1 MAETKTPVFLFLLS
15 SLLALLV
22 QCHIIT
28 AKPGGLTIE
37 LIHRNDPQSPFYQPN
52 LTHKQR
58 IQALTNQSIARA
70 QYLKN
75 MTTLAAANNQTFSYS
90 PETVRMLMN
99 LNMGVAL
106 YSVKIG
112 IGTIPTSSPQFK
124 VYNLVVDTASDLTW
138 LQCEECEQH
147 RCFAVVDEPFPSSR
161 STSYQHLPCNAH
173 PLCQGFCIGDFCS
186 FERTYADRSFVAGYL
201 SSETFSFDSSTG
213 PGRESIQGLVFGCAI
228 DSNQVSFAGDTNQIS
243 GVLGLG
249 FGPRTFV
256 SQLDPLG
263 QSNGRFSYCLRRERI
278 VGPITSYLKFG
289 ADIQQ
294 RPDLSVTGLRRFNT
308 IAYYYI
314 NLLGISVN
322 GHMLPIPPEEF
333 AIRDDGTGGS
343 MIDSGSTFTRISRH
357 AHDVLVSALEAV
369 FAASGEGTLRRLPA
383 GEYGPFELCYEVLRP
398 EAFLGFPIITFN
410 LQNNANMHV
419 DHEAAFLTGTGASG
433 NLKFCLAM
441 LPESN
446 PIMPTSIGAFQQTNY
461 RFIYDTKEFK
471 LYFGPENCFASS

>member
-314 NLLGISVN
+314 NLLAISIMGGRLN
-322 GHMLPIPPEEF
+322 IPPEVF
-333 AIRDDGTGGS
+333 MVRPDGTGRT
-343 MIDSGSTFTRISRH
+343 MIHSGAPFTILIRP
-357 AHDVLVSALEAV
+357 AYDVLV
-369 FAASGEGTLRRLPA
+369 A
-383 GEYGPFELCYEVLRP
+383 GL
-398 EAFLGFPIITFN
+398 
-410 LQNNANMHV
+410 
-419 DHEAAFLTGTGASG
+419 EAAFSVMGEATVRRIPSDFKPLEPCHEVANRQAFTGFPWITFHFDNNADLNLDALNAFYMVKNEAG
-433 NLKFCLAM
+433 NIEFCFAM
-441 LPESN
+441 IPDDN
-446 PIMPTSIGAFQQTNY
+446 PHGMTSIGAFQQTNH
-461 RFIYDTKEFK
+461 RFIYDTKGFK
-471 LYFGPENCFASS
+471 LLFGHENCFETS